1 MSAVRQLP
9 ARDAG
14 YTSAP
19 YEQAG
24 PGILVLQPVND
35 NKSRPLWED
44 WPIIYQSVEGRLNQL
59 RSWRYSWWQHWAI
72 LAQYILPYRWHWWI
86 SANTYNRGFPVN
98 ESIINETATLAM
110 EVCAAGLLSGL
121 MSPSR
126 PWFRLDPAL
135 SSFEPDA
142 AARYWLDDTA
152 ERVLAV
158 MAGSNW
164 YLEGAQM
171 FKDVATFGT
180 SPLLIYEDA
189 DDIIR
194 CYNPCAGEYFL
205 QVGSRL
211 SVDTMYREFTYTVG
225 QIVEFF
231 RIENCPIDVR
241 TAWEAGGGSV
251 DKEFVVAHAI
261 EPNYPIARRG
271 GEPPVQVVPRHFT
284 WREVY
289 WLRGHPSEHPL
300 SIRGFT
306 ERPFMAT
313 RYSKT
318 SNDPYGRGPGM
329 DALPGTRQLQQQE
342 MRKGEYIDKMVRP
355 PMVGDVSLER
365 KPSSII
371 SGEITYVDAKDG
383 KQQFYPAFEVNGQGM
398 QPLTQDIE
406 RVEAR
411 IKRAFKED
419 IFMIISQMEGIQ
431 PKNEFELAQRVGEK
445 IQVLGPVIELFEQEV
460 AVGIQRVVSIMQ
472 RRGVVKPMPASLRG
486 VPIKLTYTSLMKQ
499 AQRQAQLASIERTL
513 VLTGKLAEAA
523 QVAGVP
529 QPIRII
535 NLDETMR
542 DYCDL
547 SGFPAKDIYTK
558 EQVEAMDEQRQHAAA
573 VTQAAQLA
581 QPAVEAAQG
590 LASIPPGGGNSALG
604 QLVGGQ
610 QTGAP
615 Q

>member
-1 MSAVRQLP
+1 MSAIREF
-9 ARDAG
+9 A
-14 YTSAP
+14 SAP
-19 YEQAG
+19 YEVAG
-24 PGILVLQPVND
+24 PGILALQDVGD
-35 NKSRPLWED
+35 FESRPIWED
-44 WPIIYQSVEGRLNQL
+44 WPPVYQHLEARLNAL

-72 LAQYILPYRWHWWI
+72 LAQYILPYRWHWWVT
-86 SANTYNRGFPVN
+86 ANTYNRGFPVN

-135 SSFEPDA
+135 TSFEPDA
-142 AARYWLDDTA
+142 QGRYWLDDTA
-152 ERVLAV
+152 ERILAV
-158 MAGSNW
+158 MSGSNW

-180 SPLLIYEDA
+180 SPLIIYEDYE
-189 DDIIR
+189 DVIR

-211 SVDTMYREFTYTVG
+211 SVDVLDREFTYTVG

-231 RIENCPIDVR
+231 RIENCPSEVKN
-241 TAWEAGGGSV
+241 AWEEGGGSV
-251 DKEFVVAHAI
+251 DREFVVAHAI
-261 EPNYPIARRG
+261 EPNFPIRARDGRQIR
-271 GEPPVQVVPRHFT
+271 PVPSHFT

-289 WLRGHPSEHPL
+289 WLRGRSTEAPL
-300 SIRGFT
+300 SMRGFT

-313 RYSKT
+313 RWSKT
-318 SNDPYGRGPGM
+318 SNDAYGRGPGM
-329 DALPGTRQLQQQE
+329 DALPGTRQLQQE
-342 MRKGEYIDKMVRP
+342 ESRKGEYIDKMVRP
-355 PMVGDVSLER
+355 PMGADVSLER
-365 KPSSII
+365 KPASILP
-371 SGEITYVDAKDG
+371 GDITYYDASEG
-383 KQQFYPAFEVNGQGM
+383 KRMIHPLFEVNGQGM
-398 QPLTQDIE
+398 QPMTEDIE

-460 AVGIQRVVSIMQ
+460 AGGIQRVVSIMQ
-472 RRGVVKPMPASLRG
+472 RRGLLKPMPASLRG
-486 VPIKLTYTSLMKQ
+486 VPIKLTYTSIMKQ
-499 AQRQAQLASIERTL
+499 AQRQAQLAAMERAL
-513 VLTGKLAEAA
+513 SLTGKLAEAA

-529 QPIRII
+529 QPLRII

-558 EQVEAMDEQRQHAAA
+558 DQVAQMDEAKAHQAALS
-573 VTQAAQLA
+573 QAAQLA
-581 QPAVEAAQG
+581 QPAVQAAQG
-590 LASIPPGGGNSALG
+590 LAAIPPDGGNSALG
-604 QLVGGQ
+604 QIIGSQ
-610 QTGAP
+610 Q